1 MPIVG
6 HIAGAES
13 EINPMD
19 GDKANMMM
27 KHIRVCEEDS
37 GANTAVLEIKNYPKF
52 NGIKYSYGSVS
63 LGDGEGEELRVRFDY
78 DIVETPKT
86 LDIETL
92 SESDMKEFDTL
103 LGDVLVSFVL
113 TKGNQ

>member
-6 HIAGAES
+6 HIAGTES

-78 DIVETPKT
+78 DIIETPKT

-113 TKGNQ
+113 TKGNK